1 MGAKSAG
8 EGGKRSANKYQP
20 QGRILTLMVP
30 ESPPEKCD
38 FYQKCNGEPWKNLKP
53 KVHTGKMYI
62 APILKTELQTK
73 AC

>member
-1 MGAKSAG
+1 MLGRVVKGVQTNTSH
-8 EGGKRSANKYQP
+8 R
-20 QGRILTLMVP
+20 GRILTLMVP

-53 KVHTGKMYI
+53 KVHTGKTYI
-62 APILKTELQTK
+62 APILKTESQTK